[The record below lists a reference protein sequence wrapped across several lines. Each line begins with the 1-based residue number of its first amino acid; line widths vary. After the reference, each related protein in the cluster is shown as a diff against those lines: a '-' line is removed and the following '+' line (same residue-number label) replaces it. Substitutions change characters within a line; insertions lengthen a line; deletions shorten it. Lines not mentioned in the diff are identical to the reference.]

1 MIAKKMSILISDML
15 MINTIMIAES
25 GRFRTFQ
32 DYFRE
37 PTVWIRPRDSLK
49 EYDVISIWSNY
60 LYSMHLTFFAESL
73 NLIDKVSIIDIN
85 I

>member
-37 PTVWIRPRDSLK
+37 STVWIKPRDSLK
-49 EYDVISIWSNY
+49 EYDVISI
-60 LYSMHLTFFAESL
+60 
-73 NLIDKVSIIDIN
+73 
-85 I
+85 